1 MKNQI
6 YPLLLIVLFSSCKAY
21 KQVTYFQNLNNDAL
35 LDQEITNYSPLIIQK
50 DDILA
55 INISSIEPKAA
66 AIYNI
71 GNTSSGDHASE
82 GQDGYL
88 VDQNGEIQIPTYGN
102 IKVEG
107 LTVAKAKNLI
117 SEKLA
122 PFLGKPVVSLK
133 LINFKISVLGD
144 VSSPG
149 VYPIPGERISFV
161 EAISKAGDLNITGL
175 RNNVLLVRE
184 TEGVRKFIR
193 LDLSDKNIFN
203 SPYYYLK
210 PNDIIYVQPST
221 AKYAAADNTTRNI
234 SLALSSLSILLVIF
248 TQLKK

>member
-6 YPLLLIVLFSSCKAY
+6 YLLLFIVSFSSCKAY
-21 KQVTYFQNLNNDAL
+21 KQVAYFQDLNNDGEL
-35 LDQEITNYSPLIIQK
+35 HQEIINYNPLTIQK
-50 DDILA
+50 DDLLA

-71 GNTSSGDHASE
+71 GNTSSGDGSSK

-107 LTVAKAKNLI
+107 LTTAGAKNLI
-117 SEKLA
+117 NEKLI
-122 PFLGKPVVSLK
+122 PFLGKPIVSLK

-144 VSSPG
+144 VTSPG

-175 RNNVLLVRE
+175 RKNILLVRE

-193 LDLSDKNIFN
+193 LDLNDKNIFN

-210 PNDIIYVQPST
+210 PNDIIYVQPSS
-221 AKYAAADNTTRNI
+221 AKYATVDNTTRNI
-234 SLALSSLSILLVIF
+234 SLALSGLSILLVIF
-248 TQLKK
+248 TQLK